1 MINERKIYNQMSITD
16 VRRILG
22 ECHVALSDLRVDRR
36 LPDELYNTVVSIDEL
51 IKEIHLADWHIRT
64 F

>member
-1 MINERKIYNQMSITD
+1 MISDRKIYNQMSITD

-22 ECHVALSDLRVDRR
+22 ECHVALSDLRVDKR
-36 LPDELYNTVVSIDEL
+36 LPDELYNTVVILDDL
-51 IKEIHLADWHIRT
+51 IREIHLSEWHIRT